1 MKIILKEKL
10 IEFVNKMVSL
20 FYGFMG
26 VFTLA
31 LLGFLINCV
40 VEKHSIETNRK
51 DSLKHIECLNVHF
64 TQEQCNLL
72 NNK

>member
-10 IEFVNKMVSL
+10 IEFVNKMVGL

-31 LLGFLINCV
+31 LLGFLINYS
-40 VEKHSIETNRK
+40 VEMRLVENNRK
-51 DSLKHIECLNVHF
+51 DSLKHIECLENF
-64 TQEQCNLL
+64 TQNQCNT
-72 NNK
+72 